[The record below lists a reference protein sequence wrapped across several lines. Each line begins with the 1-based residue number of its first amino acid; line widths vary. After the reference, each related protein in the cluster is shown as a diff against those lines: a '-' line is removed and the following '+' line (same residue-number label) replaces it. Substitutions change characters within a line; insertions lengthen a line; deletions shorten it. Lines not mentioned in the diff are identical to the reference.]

1 MLKHKSHGKQ
11 GVASRKR
18 PFGTPLCY

>member
-1 MLKHKSHGKQ
+1 MLEHKSHGKQ

-18 PFGTPLCY
+18 PFSTPLCY